1 MENTT
6 EVTRVGFGSRLGALL
21 LDVVIVFGI
30 SFVLSPILGGFLGAA
45 AATATAEA
53 AGSTGADPA
62 VAAAAGGI
70 IGTFLALIVV
80 LPLVYVVY
88 YLIEGLTG
96 ITLGKLILGIK
107 VANQDG
113 TAAPIGTLITR
124 WAVKASGNIL
134 SLLGA
139 ILGVAILGT
148 VGSIVGLVI
157 FIGCFFVLGA
167 KKQALHDLVAKTAVF
182 KKSDIK

>member
-6 EVTRVGFGSRLGALL
+6 EVSRVGFGTRLGALL
-21 LDVVIVFGI
+21 LDAVIISGI
-30 SFVLSPILGGFLGAA
+30 SFVLAPILGGFLGAA
-45 AATATAEA
+45 AGA
-53 AGSTGADPA
+53 AAADASSDAA

-70 IGTFLALIVV
+70 LGTLVALMVV
-80 LPLVYVVY
+80 LPLIYVVY

-113 TAAPIGTLITR
+113 TAAPTGTLITR
-124 WAVKASGNIL
+124 WAVKSSGNIL
-134 SLLGA
+134 TALGA

-148 VGSIVGLVI
+148 IGGIVGLVI
-157 FIGCFFVLGA
+157 FIGCFMVLGA
-167 KKQALHDLVAKTAVF
+167 KKQSLHDMVAKTAVF